1 MKKHVALL
9 ASAIALAV
17 SGVAT
22 AGITVGPGKGN
33 PQTNSS
39 GKCPGGQN
47 KDTSPGGVKKC
58 PGGSARRRWRDRRP
72 AGPPRPRGGNQ
83 GSSAAA
89 RARTV
94 DDLDSLP

>member
-1 MKKHVALL
+1 MRRKM
-9 ASAIALAV
+9 LAV
-17 SGVAT
+17 VVSVTAMALTGSGVAT

-58 PGGSARRRWRDRRP
+58 P
-72 AGPPRPRGGNQ
+72 
-83 GSSAAA
+83 
-89 RARTV
+89 
-94 DDLDSLP
+94 